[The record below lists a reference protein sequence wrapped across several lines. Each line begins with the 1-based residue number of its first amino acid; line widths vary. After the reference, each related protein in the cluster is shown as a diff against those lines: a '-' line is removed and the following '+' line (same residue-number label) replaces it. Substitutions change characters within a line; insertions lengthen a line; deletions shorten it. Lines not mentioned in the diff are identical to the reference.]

1 MPYLYPDS
9 TTSPDGK
16 ATALRPL
23 AGVARAATLLDLL
36 AAAPDGLGTNEL
48 ARQLGV
54 NPSNASRLLG
64 TLRAAGLVD
73 RAIDDGPWRLGLHL
87 VALADRALAALDVRE
102 LARPAMRRLAAETG
116 ETVTLSVSAGGESV
130 TVEFVPGA
138 GSVVSVAQLGRP
150 SVAHAT
156 ATGKVMLAFGDVPLP
171 EAELERY
178 TERTIVERKQLAA
191 EVKLVRS
198 EGHAQAIGEREPDLA
213 GLAVPIIGGG
223 KRLIAILGLQGPE
236 SRLTEKRRTAVIP
249 ALLAAAAEVAATL
262 GAAPRG

>member
-1 MPYLYPDS
+1 MSPDS
-9 TTSPDGK
+9 TSQSDEK
-16 ATALRPL
+16 STALRPV
-23 AGVARAATLLDLL
+23 AAVARAATLLNLL
-36 AAAPDGLGTNEL
+36 AVAPDGLGTNEL

-73 RAIDDGPWRLGLHL
+73 RAAADGPWRLGLHL
-87 VALADRALAALDVRE
+87 VALADRALSALDVRE

-116 ETVTLSVSAGGESV
+116 ETVTLSVSAGTESV

-171 EAELERY
+171 GGELARY
-178 TERTIVERKQLAA
+178 TEQTVTDRKQLAA
-191 EVKLVRS
+191 QVKKAKADGYAEAV
-198 EGHAQAIGEREPDLA
+198 GEREDDLA
-213 GLAVPIIGGG
+213 ALAVPITGAGG
-223 KRLIAILGLQGPE
+223 RLIAILGLQGPQ
-236 SRLTEKRRTAVIP
+236 SRLTEKRRAAVVP
-249 ALLAAAAEVAATL
+249 ALLQAAAEVAAAL
-262 GAAPRG
+262 GGTPR